1 MRSER
6 FPVAGPIGLTV
17 RLEAGEVHVETA
29 DVPEATVE
37 LEPLN
42 GAARKAVDEAR
53 IRLDGAELLVE
64 VGGWRLGRVRISVTV
79 GRGPEV
85 RATIRLPHGSRL
97 RCDVVAADVTATGR
111 YGEADVRTVS
121 GDVRVGDVEGAG
133 VFKSVSGDVEVQR
146 VGGQANVNSVSGD
159 VTVAELGGGAGA
171 KTVSGDLAFES
182 VGKGAIQAQSVSGDI
197 KFGVRNGASLFV
209 DASSVSGD
217 TVSELELGEGPPEG
231 QKTTLELR
239 AKSVSGDIRI
249 VRAAAR

>member
-64 VGGWRLGRVRISVTV
+64 VGGWRLGRVRIIV

-133 VFKSVSGDVEVQR
+133 VFKSVSGDVDVQR
-146 VGGQANVNSVSGD
+146 VGGQANVSSVSGD
-159 VTVAELGGGAGA
+159 VIVAELDGGAGA

-197 KFGVRNGASLFV
+197 KFGVRNGASVFV